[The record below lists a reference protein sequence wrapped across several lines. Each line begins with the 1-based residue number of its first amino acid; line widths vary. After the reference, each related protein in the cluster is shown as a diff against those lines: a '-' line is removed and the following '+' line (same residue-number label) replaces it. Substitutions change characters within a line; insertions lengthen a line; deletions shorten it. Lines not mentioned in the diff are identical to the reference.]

1 MGTIL
6 PPPAYPASL
15 DAAIVQPSLGPLLLP
30 SSPSRARMA
39 EASSTLQPPAVA
51 ATPTSS
57 LKAPL
62 DLDERSIDSAVTRP
76 KMDVAVLPASLRPP
90 VDPDEAVTRLSLGTS
105 VASSA
110 SAPRTSGLAT
120 EDRYPHASEAPQGR
134 GVPRDPVTIRRAAS
148 APGAP
153 SAVGSRPL
161 PIEERGEKSS
171 RTVRERAGAGP
182 ADEATIASS
191 IPVVEVNHQR
201 GERRA
206 EQRRRAAAPISRSDG
221 EDSPWGSG
229 LAARIDAALDSD
241 EWGQET
247 PIVPPN
253 EAALRTLFGQPDPTR
268 QQPHDEIQRLQR
280 RAAELADDP
289 PRRSPHPT
297 AEVDPDDIEAAI
309 EVAPP
314 ARRLSHTKPATAK
327 PKKSE

>member
-1 MGTIL
+1 MGT
-6 PPPAYPASL
+6 
-15 DAAIVQPSLGPLLLP
+15 
-30 SSPSRARMA
+30 
-39 EASSTLQPPAVA
+39 
-51 ATPTSS
+51 
-57 LKAPL
+57 
-62 DLDERSIDSAVTRP
+62 
-76 KMDVAVLPASLRPP
+76 
-90 VDPDEAVTRLSLGTS
+90 
-105 VASSA
+105 
-110 SAPRTSGLAT
+110 
-120 EDRYPHASEAPQGR
+120 
-134 GVPRDPVTIRRAAS
+134 RDPVTIRRAAP

-153 SAVGSRPL
+153 SAAGSRPL
-161 PIEERGEKSS
+161 PVEERGENPT
-171 RTVRERAGAGP
+171 RTARERPGA
-182 ADEATIASS
+182 ALLDEAPS
-191 IPVVEVNHQR
+191 IPVIEINHPR

-206 EQRRRAAAPISRSDG
+206 EHRRRAAPLVSRSDG